1 MIEQYLNNIN
11 LLPKVSGV
19 YSIVNVL
26 NGNRYI
32 GSSMNIHQRLASH
45 RSKLRTGKHNN
56 IHLLNAYNK
65 YGEDKFKVQILETCS
80 SVRDTLMFLEQK
92 YLDLKPEYNIS
103 PFANRPDHSGK
114 KCTEQNKQRLRQN
127 RLGKKLSEE
136 TKRKISAAGMYKTT
150 KKIYV
155 YNLNGDYLAEFD
167 GVRKAMEYL
176 GINENGSSIYCAIG
190 EHSKNSKSR
199 YAYGY
204 LWSKVK
210 YDKIDPYFGKKASRS
225 RNVDQL
231 TLDGQFINKHNS
243 SAEAAESFGY
253 RNGRFWIK
261 DCILGKR
268 QEAFGF
274 KWRYS
279 NDK

>member
-26 NGNRYI
+26 
-32 GSSMNIHQRLASH
+32 
-45 RSKLRTGKHNN
+45 
-56 IHLLNAYNK
+56 
-65 YGEDKFKVQILETCS
+65 
-80 SVRDTLMFLEQK
+80 
-92 YLDLKPEYNIS
+92 
-103 PFANRPDHSGK
+103 
-114 KCTEQNKQRLRQN
+114 
-127 RLGKKLSEE
+127 
-136 TKRKISAAGMYKTT
+136 
-150 KKIYV
+150 
-155 YNLNGDYLAEFD
+155 
-167 GVRKAMEYL
+167 
-176 GINENGSSIYCAIG
+176 
-190 EHSKNSKSR
+190 KSR

>member
-19 YSIVNVL
+19 YS
-26 NGNRYI
+26 
-32 GSSMNIHQRLASH
+32 
-45 RSKLRTGKHNN
+45 
-56 IHLLNAYNK
+56 
-65 YGEDKFKVQILETCS
+65 
-80 SVRDTLMFLEQK
+80 
-92 YLDLKPEYNIS
+92 
-103 PFANRPDHSGK
+103 
-114 KCTEQNKQRLRQN
+114 
-127 RLGKKLSEE
+127 
-136 TKRKISAAGMYKTT
+136 
-150 KKIYV
+150 
-155 YNLNGDYLAEFD
+155 
-167 GVRKAMEYL
+167 
-176 GINENGSSIYCAIG
+176 
-190 EHSKNSKSR
+190 SR

>member
-11 LLPKVSGV
+11 LLPKG
-19 YSIVNVL
+19 
-26 NGNRYI
+26 
-32 GSSMNIHQRLASH
+32 
-45 RSKLRTGKHNN
+45 
-56 IHLLNAYNK
+56 
-65 YGEDKFKVQILETCS
+65 
-80 SVRDTLMFLEQK
+80 
-92 YLDLKPEYNIS
+92 
-103 PFANRPDHSGK
+103 
-114 KCTEQNKQRLRQN
+114 
-127 RLGKKLSEE
+127 
-136 TKRKISAAGMYKTT
+136 
-150 KKIYV
+150 
-155 YNLNGDYLAEFD
+155 
-167 GVRKAMEYL
+167 
-176 GINENGSSIYCAIG
+176 
-190 EHSKNSKSR
+190 
-199 YAYGY
+199 
-204 LWSKVK
+204 
-210 YDKIDPYFGKKASRS
+210 S

>member
-32 GSSMNIHQRLASH
+32 
-45 RSKLRTGKHNN
+45 
-56 IHLLNAYNK
+56 
-65 YGEDKFKVQILETCS
+65 
-80 SVRDTLMFLEQK
+80 
-92 YLDLKPEYNIS
+92 
-103 PFANRPDHSGK
+103 
-114 KCTEQNKQRLRQN
+114 
-127 RLGKKLSEE
+127 
-136 TKRKISAAGMYKTT
+136 
-150 KKIYV
+150 
-155 YNLNGDYLAEFD
+155 
-167 GVRKAMEYL
+167 
-176 GINENGSSIYCAIG
+176 
-190 EHSKNSKSR
+190 
-199 YAYGY
+199 
-204 LWSKVK
+204 
-210 YDKIDPYFGKKASRS
+210 GKKASRS

>member
-1 MIEQYLNNIN
+1 MIEESLNNIN
-11 LLPKVSGV
+11 RLPKVSGI
-19 YSIVNVL
+19 YSIVNIL
-26 NGNRYI
+26 NGHRYI

-56 IHLLNAYNK
+56 THLLNAYNK
-65 YGEDKFKVQILETCS
+65 YGEDKFKVQILEICS
-80 SVRDTLMFLEQK
+80 KVRDTLMFLEQK

-103 PFANRPDHSGK
+103 PFANRPDRSGR
-114 KCTEQNKQRLRQN
+114 KCTEQNKQKLRQR

-136 TKRKISAAGMYKTT
+136 TKKKISQAGMYKTT

-155 YNLNGDYLAEFD
+155 YNLNGEYLAEFD
-167 GVRKAMEYL
+167 GIRRAMEYL

-190 EHSKNSKSR
+190 KHSKNSKSR

-210 YDKIDPYFGKKASRS
+210 YDRLNPYVDKTWNRGKS
-225 RNVDQL
+225 VDQF
-231 TLDGQFINKHNS
+231 TLDGIFVNRYT
-243 SAEAAESFGY
+243 SATEAAKQFGY
-253 RNGRFWIK
+253 KNGRFWIK
-261 DCILGKR
+261 DCILGIR

-274 KWRYS
+274 KWKYS
-279 NDK
+279 YDK

>member
-92 YLDLKPEYNIS
+92 YLDLK
-103 PFANRPDHSGK
+103 
-114 KCTEQNKQRLRQN
+114 
-127 RLGKKLSEE
+127 EE

>member
-26 NGNRYI
+26 NGI
-32 GSSMNIHQRLASH
+32 
-45 RSKLRTGKHNN
+45 
-56 IHLLNAYNK
+56 
-65 YGEDKFKVQILETCS
+65 
-80 SVRDTLMFLEQK
+80 
-92 YLDLKPEYNIS
+92 
-103 PFANRPDHSGK
+103 
-114 KCTEQNKQRLRQN
+114 
-127 RLGKKLSEE
+127 
-136 TKRKISAAGMYKTT
+136 
-150 KKIYV
+150 
-155 YNLNGDYLAEFD
+155 
-167 GVRKAMEYL
+167 

>member
-32 GSSMNIHQRLASH
+32 GSSMNIHQR
-45 RSKLRTGKHNN
+45 
-56 IHLLNAYNK
+56 
-65 YGEDKFKVQILETCS
+65 
-80 SVRDTLMFLEQK
+80 
-92 YLDLKPEYNIS
+92 
-103 PFANRPDHSGK
+103 
-114 KCTEQNKQRLRQN
+114 
-127 RLGKKLSEE
+127 
-136 TKRKISAAGMYKTT
+136 
-150 KKIYV
+150 
-155 YNLNGDYLAEFD
+155 
-167 GVRKAMEYL
+167 
-176 GINENGSSIYCAIG
+176 
-190 EHSKNSKSR
+190 
-199 YAYGY
+199 
-204 LWSKVK
+204 
-210 YDKIDPYFGKKASRS
+210 
-225 RNVDQL
+225 
-231 TLDGQFINKHNS
+231 
-243 SAEAAESFGY
+243 AAESFGY

>member
-32 GSSMNIHQRLASH
+32 GSSMNIH
-45 RSKLRTGKHNN
+45 
-56 IHLLNAYNK
+56 
-65 YGEDKFKVQILETCS
+65 
-80 SVRDTLMFLEQK
+80 
-92 YLDLKPEYNIS
+92 
-103 PFANRPDHSGK
+103 
-114 KCTEQNKQRLRQN
+114 
-127 RLGKKLSEE
+127 
-136 TKRKISAAGMYKTT
+136 
-150 KKIYV
+150 
-155 YNLNGDYLAEFD
+155 
-167 GVRKAMEYL
+167 
-176 GINENGSSIYCAIG
+176 
-190 EHSKNSKSR
+190 
-199 YAYGY
+199 
-204 LWSKVK
+204 
-210 YDKIDPYFGKKASRS
+210 FGKKASRS

>member
-32 GSSMNIHQRLASH
+32 GSSMNIH
-45 RSKLRTGKHNN
+45 
-56 IHLLNAYNK
+56 
-65 YGEDKFKVQILETCS
+65 
-80 SVRDTLMFLEQK
+80 
-92 YLDLKPEYNIS
+92 
-103 PFANRPDHSGK
+103 
-114 KCTEQNKQRLRQN
+114 
-127 RLGKKLSEE
+127 
-136 TKRKISAAGMYKTT
+136 
-150 KKIYV
+150 
-155 YNLNGDYLAEFD
+155 
-167 GVRKAMEYL
+167 
-176 GINENGSSIYCAIG
+176 
-190 EHSKNSKSR
+190 
-199 YAYGY
+199 
-204 LWSKVK
+204 
-210 YDKIDPYFGKKASRS
+210 
-225 RNVDQL
+225 
-231 TLDGQFINKHNS
+231 
-243 SAEAAESFGY
+243 Y